1 MQLRDDL
8 LYLIIGSDL
17 TLDRFLWRD
26 IPLRILVIHR
36 LEHSGEFEELYSFL
50 MHVADLLVFD
60 LLLLFGTLFPPLGIL
75 EEALEPFPLVRYWRV
90 LECGLAGCFWHVNCV
105 PGSPFRLERHQLR
118 FER

>member
-8 LYLIIGSDL
+8 LYLVIGSDL
-17 TLDRFLWRD
+17 TLDRLLWRD
-26 IPLRILVIHR
+26 VPLRILVIHR
-36 LEHSGEFEELYSFL
+36 LEHSGKFEELDSFL

-75 EEALEPFPLVRYWRV
+75 EEALEPLLLVDYWRV
-90 LECGLAGCFWHVNCV
+90 LDSGLARCFRHVDRV
-105 PGSPFRLERHQLR
+105 PSSPLRLERHQLR

>member
-36 LEHSGEFEELYSFL
+36 LEHPGEFEELYSFL

-60 LLLLFGTLFPPLGIL
+60 LLLLLCTLFPPFGIL
-75 EEALEPFPLVRYWRV
+75 EEALEPFLLVGYW
-90 LECGLAGCFWHVNCV
+90 
-105 PGSPFRLERHQLR
+105 
-118 FER
+118 